1 MPSGATHSEST
12 GDAVVTEP
20 GKHPG
25 GRKRHGPSN
34 RRPADS
40 YFAGLHLCSRATTSA
55 KGPWQAMLQF
65 PLEVGNVHME
75 RVEHPARPPT
85 WIGGEHEQQVL
96 SAQDFA

>member
-1 MPSGATHSEST
+1 
-12 GDAVVTEP
+12 
-20 GKHPG
+20 
-25 GRKRHGPSN
+25 
-34 RRPADS
+34 
-40 YFAGLHLCSRATTSA
+40 
-55 KGPWQAMLQF
+55 MLQF